1 MKRKSAYSPS
11 LSKLVEELSC
21 LPGVGPKTAERF
33 AFYILRSP
41 KETVESLSRAIIEAK
56 NKLTYCKICSTLTE
70 ENICQICH
78 DDARDKKQICVV
90 EEPDDVFSVEKTG
103 VYNGLYHVLLGSIR
117 PLDGIGPGDLRIKEL
132 VSRVTSNKTEEII
145 IATSSDS
152 EGEIT
157 ALYLAKILK
166 PYQVKLSRI
175 ASGMPVGAELD
186 YADEVTLGR
195 ALENR
200 IDIV

>member
-1 MKRKSAYSPS
+1 MKRKSAHSKS

-41 KETVESLSRAIIEAK
+41 KETAESLAQAIIEAK

-70 ENICQICH
+70 ENICQICR
-78 DDARDKKQICVV
+78 DDARNKKQICVV

-103 VYNGLYHVLLGSIR
+103 AYNGLYHVLLGSIR

-132 VSRVTSNKTEEII
+132 VSRATGNKIEEII

-152 EGEIT
+152 EGETT

-166 PYQVKLSRI
+166 PYQIKLSRL